1 MAVMGVIPA
10 CDVLKITSVLQHL
23 GPLIFD
29 TKRYLAK
36 IADYNRKSVVTFFII
51 IIFQTKKIFSI
62 ISPFFIVLI
71 KNLFF
76 IIDTFITLNIKFIFV
91 AKTVSVTDDAYDALV
106 SIKRGKMTFSD
117 VIMSMYNDLY
127 GTVDEE
133 EEEKDAKLKPGRKKR

>member
-1 MAVMGVIPA
+1 M
-10 CDVLKITSVLQHL
+10 
-23 GPLIFD
+23 
-29 TKRYLAK
+29 
-36 IADYNRKSVVTFFII
+36 
-51 IIFQTKKIFSI
+51 
-62 ISPFFIVLI
+62 
-71 KNLFF
+71 
-76 IIDTFITLNIKFIFV
+76 DTFITLNIKFIFV